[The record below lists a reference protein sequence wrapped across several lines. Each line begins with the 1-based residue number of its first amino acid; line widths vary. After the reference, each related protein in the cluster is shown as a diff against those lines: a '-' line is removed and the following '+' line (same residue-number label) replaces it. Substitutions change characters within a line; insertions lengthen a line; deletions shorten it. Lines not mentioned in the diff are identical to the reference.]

1 MVGATPEISDTELLR
16 EVYLSPDAI
25 VTTGELAD
33 RTGYSRQAVNYRF
46 QNLIEEGL
54 LTSRDVGSRATVY
67 WLTDAGER
75 RLVSE

>member
-16 EVYLSPDAI
+16 EVYLSPDPI
-25 VTTGELAD
+25 VTTSELAD